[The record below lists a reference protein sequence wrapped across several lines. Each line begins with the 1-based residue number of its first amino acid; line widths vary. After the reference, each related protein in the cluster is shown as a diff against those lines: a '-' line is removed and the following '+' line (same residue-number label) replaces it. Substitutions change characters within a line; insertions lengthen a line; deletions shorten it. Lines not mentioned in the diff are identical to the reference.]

1 MHLAGLLRIVPHK
14 VLRQPLALT
23 RDAPLPIGARPCQ
36 KPPHAPARGNRQ
48 EMGDRYQDSGLVFAI
63 EVEMPLNH
71 AC

>member
-1 MHLAGLLRIVPHK
+1 MHLAGLPRIVPHK
-14 VLRQPLALT
+14 VLRQPLALI

-63 EVEMPLNH
+63 EVGMPLNH